1 MISLGQV
8 VRKNFARDKLA
19 MVLESGN
26 MDDQANAAFKF
37 MVSDKKFKAR
47 KLFNS
52 LSFVVGKPAGMQA
65 ADLIAYESM
74 KRILALNIKTDAKLR
89 WALRELLGNRHL
101 GESAYIAK
109 KALIA
114 LKGK

>member
-1 MISLGQV
+1 
-8 VRKNFARDKLA
+8 
-19 MVLESGN
+19 
-26 MDDQANAAFKF
+26 
-37 MVSDKKFKAR
+37 
-47 KLFNS
+47 
-52 LSFVVGKPAGMQA
+52 
-65 ADLIAYESM
+65 LIAYESM